1 MIHGIVN
8 HDSWHSESSLSH
20 LFLTW
25 QVGEN
30 VVTGLSLG
38 CGSFYLFVALVM
50 ILISSARQMWLA
62 RKSHVNAGFKGKITA
77 LNDGGSIATFD
88 YNGGGLLL
96 CFVLGGITMIWLSEA
111 DSVFLWCFW
120 SFLLPNHV
128 ILMAC
133 VPGAA
138 EMELPEVA
146 TTTNTTC
153 AEYRPISSTSKP
165 CPQTLQQ
172 YQYP

>member
-1 MIHGIVN
+1 MIHGY
-8 HDSWHSESSLSH
+8 SWHSQSSLSH

-62 RKSHVNAGFKGKITA
+62 GKSHVNGGFKGKITA

-96 CFVLGGITMIWLSEA
+96 CFVLGGITMIWLSEEA
-111 DSVFLWCFW
+111 SVKQWCFW

-133 VPGAA
+133 VPGAG
-138 EMELPEVA
+138 
-146 TTTNTTC
+146 
-153 AEYRPISSTSKP
+153 
-165 CPQTLQQ
+165 
-172 YQYP
+172 